1 MPLQKSRQEG
11 VAWPNAL
18 LCTWSLLPKRDG
30 KIAGLVQNPPN
41 RLAPARHAPGLAAG
55 KDEFWDEREAI
66 WSNDIDGWRD
76 PEGNPIEIE
85 VNGEPSLKTLWK
97 KNLDAS
103 DSFQQNSSWSKCQAA
118 KPRCR
123 IHQVAAPC
131 KLWSKTVQHVFQEI
145 STFKFHHASRV
156 CRVRV
161 CILSYIYI
169 YFNYL
174 QMYVWIH
181 MHARIAFRKSTFGR
195 AYHFAMVSSTQFWT
209 SSLLTSGLVV
219 SAYPLNQCELGW
231 GIPNAKQMDCSS
243 EVKDWN
249 WIL

>member
-1 MPLQKSRQEG
+1 MLPDQTPCYALGLSFRKEMAKLPGLSKIRRTDWHQHGMPR
-11 VAWPNAL
+11 AWPLGKTNFEMKG
-18 LCTWSLLPKRDG
+18 KRYEAMTLMG
-30 KIAGLVQNPPN
+30 EGTLKEIRLKLRWTVNPHWK
-41 RLAPARHAPGLAAG
+41 LFG
-55 KDEFWDEREAI
+55 
-66 WSNDIDGWRD
+66 
-76 PEGNPIEIE
+76 
-85 VNGEPSLKTLWK
+85 K